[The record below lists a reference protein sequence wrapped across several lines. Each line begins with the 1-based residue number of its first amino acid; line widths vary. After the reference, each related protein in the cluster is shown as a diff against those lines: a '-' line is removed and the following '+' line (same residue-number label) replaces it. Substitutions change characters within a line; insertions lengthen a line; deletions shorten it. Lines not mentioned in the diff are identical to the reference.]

1 MINRLAIKIIV
12 SLNLVLSQN
21 IGFSQ
26 QLLSFNEIDNQVQSI
41 EPSPAPDLAYSL
53 TKNYF
58 TESQKVRAIFSW
70 IAQHIEYKTKRT
82 IIRKSLSNFKL
93 LKPVDSINVNSA
105 DEYVAESVIRNQSG
119 LCEGYARLF
128 KTLCDYAGIQS
139 VLITGYARGD
149 MQHVG
154 TKFVSNH
161 YWNAVFVDG
170 DWHLLDVTWASGYF
184 TYDNQDFVK
193 HFDDYYFF
201 TDPDKFILD
210 HFPDDLSWTLL
221 QDPKAPEEFY
231 NAPFKQRDFIKYN
244 VIYYS
249 PLKGIIPVS
258 IGDTLNFELK
268 TLDPEGDKRKAV
280 DTASMDSS
288 MRLKFSSVVFLKPA
302 IVGSKIHYQFVVSS
316 EIEKWVHLIYNN
328 DIVLRYKLE
337 IKKSEN

>member
-1 MINRLAIKIIV
+1 MINRLAICVFV
-12 SLNLVLSQN
+12 SLKLIISPYN
-21 IGFSQ
+21 GFSQ
-26 QLLSFNEIDNQVQSI
+26 QLLSFNDIDNQVQSI
-41 EPSPAPDLAYSL
+41 EPSPAPELAFSL

-70 IAQHIEYKTKRT
+70 IAQHIEYKTRKT
-82 IIRKSLSNFKL
+82 IRRKSVTNIKL
-93 LKPVDSINVNSA
+93 LKPLDSINVNSA

-149 MQHVG
+149 MYHVS

-201 TDPDKFILD
+201 TEPRKFILD
-210 HFPDDLSWTLL
+210 HFPDDLSWALL
-221 QDPKAPEEFY
+221 KDPEAPEEFH
-231 NAPFKQRDFIKYN
+231 NSPFKQRNFIKYN
-244 VIYYS
+244 INYYS
-249 PLKGIIPVS
+249 PSKGIISASV
-258 IGDTLNFELK
+258 GDTLNFELK
-268 TLDPEGDKRKAV
+268 TLDADGDKRKAV
-280 DTASMDSS
+280 DTASMDST
-288 MRLKFSSVVFLKPA
+288 MRLKLSSVVFLDPEIA
-302 IVGSKIHYQFVVSS
+302 GNTIRYHFIVSS
-316 EIEKWVHLIYNN
+316 GIEQWVHLIYNN
-328 DIVLRYKLE
+328 DIILRYKLE
-337 IKKSEN
+337 IKKPR